1 MWVCSAATQPP
12 PPQPCTVAL
21 MGTHLGIPVYARLDA
36 QTSTADVVATGHGL
50 WWYTDT
56 GVCYCGDF
64 GSVGCLMFLPLGWVR
79 CCPPQLGRTLTV

>member
-56 GVCYCGDF
+56 GV
-64 GSVGCLMFLPLGWVR
+64 
-79 CCPPQLGRTLTV
+79 